1 MLPERSP
8 NRVTRAEGG
17 LRTPGS
23 GGDLW
28 TYRFISITRARA
40 RYYLAG
46 FWPPLWSNQVFRYRG
61 IWGYLGYRA
70 YQLAGY
76 LGYLLFPP
84 PWPPPET
91 PLRDLGTPGPR
102 TSGPPTPSSTR
113 EFIRRMLRSQPQEVR
128 ERHNVS
134 SNLPCSP
141 SNGGTSS
148 RCTYTLLTYLLTAVM
163 YLHMPYYWGALL
175 RYTTPTPLPRVSIGY
190 QWLVLVPVS
199 VATTLLS
206 VLTYVLRSVH
216 QCVTCIT

>member
-1 MLPERSP
+1 MGVFGDPLVLVSWVFGVFTVHTPP
-8 NRVTRAEGG
+8 DPL
-17 LRTPGS
+17 LR
-23 GGDLW
+23 D
-28 TYRFISITRARA
+28 
-40 RYYLAG
+40 
-46 FWPPLWSNQVFRYRG
+46 
-61 IWGYLGYRA
+61 
-70 YQLAGY
+70 
-76 LGYLLFPP
+76 PP
-84 PWPPPET
+84 PGP
-91 PLRDLGTPGPR
+91 GTLDQ
-102 TSGPPTPSSTR
+102 GPPTPSSTR

-206 VLTYVLRSVH
+206 ILTHVLRSVH
-216 QCVTCIT
+216 RCVTCIT